1 MNIFLPQMETTAQ
14 GVVAWMSRVQP
25 KLEAF
30 ETYQQAV
37 SAHVAASGVSY
48 ASEEPLPPEVAVG
61 RLLHGM
67 EALLRWIKAEVSAAQ
82 PSMDWAKFY
91 AEGLVGTEE
100 GKVHCVD
107 SETIFNTRIYTE
119 EEVASQL
126 LVARHKQIEKEHK
139 TASG

>member
-1 MNIFLPQMETTAQ
+1 MRSPLASPLDRTRAGLSPLPRSGANHA
-14 GVVAWMSRVQP
+14 VAS
-25 KLEAF
+25 E
-30 ETYQQAV
+30 
-37 SAHVAASGVSY
+37 

-107 SETIFNTRIYTE
+107 SETNTRIYTE

>member
-37 SAHVAASGVSY
+37 SAHIAASGVGY
-48 ASEEPLPPEVAVG
+48 APEEPLPPEVAVG

-107 SETIFNTRIYTE
+107 SETNTRIYTE

>member
-1 MNIFLPQMETTAQ
+1 
-14 GVVAWMSRVQP
+14 
-25 KLEAF
+25 
-30 ETYQQAV
+30 
-37 SAHVAASGVSY
+37 
-48 ASEEPLPPEVAVG
+48 
-61 RLLHGM
+61 M

-91 AEGLVGTEE
+91 AEGLAGTEE